1 MESIIA
7 FDRQM
12 FLIINGMHN
21 QVLDFVMFWLSDK
34 YIWIPFYALLLFLL
48 IKNNKRQ
55 WWLVVL
61 SLILL
66 VTLTDQISVKLFKD
80 VFLRLRPCHEPLLEG
95 MVRTL
100 NGHCGGSYGFVSSH
114 AANTFGLAVFVGT
127 VLRSKYRFLL
137 PFLLIWAALISYSRV
152 YLGVHYPGDVI
163 AGGIVGALTGY
174 LLYLLFLFLKARL
187 TLADKS
193 KN

>member
-7 FDRQM
+7 FDRQL

-21 QVLDFVMFWLSDK
+21 QVLDFVMFWLSHK
-34 YIWIPFYALLLFLL
+34 FIWLPLYALLLFLL

-100 NGHCGGSYGFVSSH
+100 SGHCGGSYGFVSSH
-114 AANTFGLAVFVGT
+114 ATNTFGLAVFVGI

-137 PFLLIWAALISYSRV
+137 PSLLIWAALISYSRV

-163 AGGIVGALTGY
+163 AGGIVGSLTGY
-174 LLYLLFLFLKARL
+174 LLYLLFFFLKARL
-187 TLADKS
+187 TLADKN